1 MTPRRGVALVLVL
14 WIVVI
19 LGGIGTVVVR
29 GARSTAGLA
38 LNTRASVVARYAAES
53 GIEARVAEIEEMLA
67 TTGDSGGRSSL
78 LNALATTARDSIV
91 LGEGRA
97 QVSIIDPSTRLDVNE
112 APEANLALLLS
123 RLAALPTAASTAR
136 AIRQWIERPNAGSDG
151 RIVSP
156 GNAAPRFVTPLRSLG
171 EMRTIPGVD
180 VALLERAAPYLTI
193 DGDATVNV
201 QAASDT
207 VIAAAFGER
216 RNEPSRLLLVSR
228 GWQSGHPLTHEIQA
242 VYAISN
248 DRLVLV
254 HWREQER

>member
-29 GARSTAGLA
+29 GARSTSGLA
-38 LNTRASVVARYAAES
+38 LNARASVVARYAAES
-53 GIEARVAEIEEMLA
+53 GIEARVAEIEQLLA
-67 TTGDSGGRSSL
+67 RTTDSTARSTS
-78 LNALATTARDSIV
+78 LNALATTARDSII
-91 LGEGRA
+91 LGEGRTE
-97 QVSIIDPSTRLDVNE
+97 VSIIDPSTRLDVNE
-112 APEANLALLLS
+112 APEANLATLLS
-123 RLAALPTAASTAR
+123 RFGGLPSATSTAH
-136 AIRQWIERPNAGSDG
+136 AIREWIERPAGTSDG
-151 RIVSP
+151 RFVSP
-156 GNAAPRFVTPLRSLG
+156 GSSAPRFVTPLRSLE

-193 DGDATVNV
+193 DGDASVNV

-207 VIAAAFGER
+207 VVAAAFGER